1 MLENNY
7 YKPTEAE
14 KTEIFKQLL
23 IQEVGYKQAQDL
35 YEAALYCYNPIRYA
49 VLKTIE
55 SLEKRDAISKQK
67 KSMS

>member
-35 YEAALYCYNPIRYA
+35 YEAALECYNPIRYA
-49 VLKTIE
+49 VQKAQQE
-55 SLEKRDAISKQK
+55 LEKR
-67 KSMS
+67 

>member
-14 KTEIFKQLL
+14 KTEIFRQLL

-35 YEAALYCYNPIRYA
+35 YEAALECYNPIRYA
-49 VLKTIE
+49 VLKTKE
-55 SLEKRDAISKQK
+55 SLEKRNAISKQK

>member
-35 YEAALYCYNPIRYA
+35 YEAACENYNPIEYA
-49 VLKTIE
+49 VQKARNN
-55 SLEKRDAISKQK
+55 LEKR
-67 KSMS
+67 

>member
-35 YEAALYCYNPIRYA
+35 YEAALECYNPIRYA
-49 VLKTIE
+49 VLKTKE

>member
-7 YKPTEAE
+7 YNPTEAE

-35 YEAALYCYNPIRYA
+35 YEAALEFYNPIRYA
-49 VLKTIE
+49 VVKTKE
-55 SLEKRDAISKQK
+55 SLEKRNAISKQK